1 MINELRE
8 HLVETWRYALDAI
21 TNRAE
26 LLSIP
31 VDDEGLVP
39 PDADTMAA
47 QIRTSI
53 ELLVREIV
61 ESRSRRTM
69 SAADAAELEELR
81 DESLAD
87 QKRIMDLTGRVDD
100 LMRELG
106 ALKTCYETEK
116 SRASSVVN
124 YKKELAELP
133 YKEAIRERDKT
144 IEELRRRDYDL
155 TAQLNRL
162 SEQRHAKDEATN
174 FWKTTALGVLEALGD
189 GSRFTVVEN
198 NSASLDLLFR
208 NVRDFLVELRTHP
221 APEKVESDRWEKRV
235 KTLEGRLE
243 VIGRIA
249 TTGTYVSS
257 PAPALDSSDTAL
269 ASFDASTPPEET

>member
-8 HLVETWRYALDAI
+8 HLVETWRYAMDAV
-21 TNRAE
+21 TNRTDI
-26 LLSIP
+26 LSIP
-31 VDDEGLVP
+31 VDSEGLSA
-39 PDADTMAA
+39 PDTATLAA
-47 QIRTSI
+47 QTRTALD
-53 ELLVREIV
+53 LLVHAIADLRAGPQ
-61 ESRSRRTM
+61 M
-69 SAADAAELEELR
+69 SAEDAAELEELR

-87 QKRIMDLTGRVDD
+87 QKRIMDLTGKVDD
-100 LMRELG
+100 LTRELG

-133 YKEAIRERDKT
+133 FKEAIRERDKT

-249 TTGTYVSS
+249 TTGALINL